1 MKENNKSFNYFK
13 WINLIGFALFYNTV
27 YMGRFNLNSVLN
39 QVSEELNILPYQE
52 TMLYSSVFI
61 AYAVGSFFNGR
72 LVDKHSGKIMIL
84 LGAGVSILANVLV
97 AFTSRWVVILLL
109 SLINGYF
116 QSMIWVS
123 GISMLAKWWNSEERG
138 LGGGVANFFS
148 GLSHVTAY
156 LLPAMIAVMY
166 PQFGW
171 RINFIIPMGVMA
183 IFLGLFYWVTKDK
196 PEDLKLKP
204 YIETNRTIVEA
215 ENYLYHEIYEKKKNP
230 WKYFLSKKKF
240 LWWCGLALLS
250 SLCRYGLLKWIPLYY
265 AVKEGGSILS
275 QSFSNLILPLGMA
288 FGTLILTWITGKRF
302 YYNKGLMIIISAA
315 LCGTLVIIFPTMMS
329 TKVVLIGIFCTGF
342 FLYGINGILWIYA
355 MDEGGRLYSGTAAGI
370 LNCFAYI
377 GAALESFLFPII
389 VEATGE
395 MISIFIV
402 MEIFCIAMVICG
414 IVVSEKDTNME
425 EELE

>member
-1 MKENNKSFNYFK
+1 MNEKTKSFQYYK
-13 WINLIGFALFYNTV
+13 WLNLIGFALFYNTV
-27 YMGRFNLNSVLN
+27 YIGRFNLNSVLN

-61 AYAVGSFFNGR
+61 AYAAGSLFNGR
-72 LVDKHSGKIMIL
+72 IVDRYSSKVMIL
-84 LGAGVSILANVLV
+84 LGAGVSIAANVLV
-97 AFTSRWVVILLL
+97 AGSGRWQVILIL

-116 QSMIWVS
+116 QSMIWIS
-123 GISMLAKWWNSEERG
+123 GISMLVKWWSSEERG
-138 LGGGVANFFS
+138 LVGGIANFFS

-156 LLPAMIAVMY
+156 LIPAVIAVLF

-171 RINFIIPMGVMA
+171 RINFILPMGVMA
-183 IFLGLFYWVTKDK
+183 LFLGIFCWVTKDR
-196 PEDLKLKP
+196 PEDQGFEP
-204 YIETNRTIVEA
+204 YEDSNKSFVETET
-215 ENYLYHEIYEKKKNP
+215 YLYREIYIKRGNP
-230 WKYFLSKKKF
+230 WKYFFTRKKF
-240 LWWCGLALLS
+240 LWWCGLAMLS

-265 AVKEGGSILS
+265 AEKEGGNLLS
-275 QSFSNLILPLGMA
+275 QNFSNLILPLGMA
-288 FGTLILTWITGKRF
+288 FGTLTLTWISGKRF
-302 YYNKGLMIIISAA
+302 NNNKGLMITISAA
-315 LCGTLVIIFPTMMS
+315 LCGTLIIIFPTMIS

-342 FLYGINGILWIYA
+342 FLYGINGIFWIYA

-377 GAALESFLFPII
+377 GAAAEAFLFPVI
-389 VEATGE
+389 VEATGG

-414 IVVSEKDTNME
+414 IVVSEKDTTIE